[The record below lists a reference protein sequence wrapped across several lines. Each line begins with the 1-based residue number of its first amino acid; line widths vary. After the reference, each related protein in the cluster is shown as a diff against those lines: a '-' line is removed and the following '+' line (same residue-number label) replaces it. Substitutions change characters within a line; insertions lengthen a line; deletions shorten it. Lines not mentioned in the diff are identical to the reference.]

1 MCVWDCNTYSIGF
14 HIWWA
19 WVYRLEVQGPI
30 RWKASPKT
38 PKIKKNS
45 RKPGQLEMWM
55 WSASSSILSIKFSY
69 SKIAVFWTGI
79 RSKNGYKIT
88 NIYGVNLGINTCVL
102 VPVLFV
108 FVVELQYSQ
117 CGQEATNDDV
127 FRWRRYFPAFFFLI
141 LSWSEALEFYIS
153 VAVVGFS
160 SALQFYS
167 LLLLI
172 VYFIILE
179 KTK

>member
-1 MCVWDCNTYSIGF
+1 MGLGLSPRSSRPNSMESQPQNTENQKEF
-14 HIWWA
+14 
-19 WVYRLEVQGPI
+19 
-30 RWKASPKT
+30 PKT
-38 PKIKKNS
+38 WSVGDVNVISIVLNPIYKIFLF
-45 RKPGQLEMWM
+45 QV
-55 WSASSSILSIKFSY
+55 
-69 SKIAVFWTGI
+69 AVFWTGI